1 MNRCFLV
8 IFLLYL
14 ATGSSYSLTKRKLWA
29 KDNSRIANLRIE
41 IRKGMSYSQRLV
53 VLICLTESEKYS
65 SPDSNCAHARMAF

>member
-14 ATGSSYSLTKRKLWA
+14 ATGSSYSLTKRELWV
-29 KDNSRIANLRIE
+29 KDNSRIANLRVESRKE
-41 IRKGMSYSQRLV
+41 IPDSQRLV

-65 SPDSNCAHARMAF
+65 TP